1 MTEPP
6 GGRGDGTPPTQP
18 QAPGNPTA
26 GSTQS
31 DFRRKHT
38 ARIVLVL
45 ALSVFLLGLGY
56 YLADVLNPFLI
67 ALLIAYVLNPLV
79 ERLEQRH
86 VRRTFAVT
94 VLFGAL
100 LVGIGSV
107 VVLGSFSAADHLE
120 DIRFELAGERILDE
134 KNPIDG
140 ERILEMKRID
150 DKRLKQDHANRY
162 YLDENF
168 DGVRKVGLIEAIS
181 SSTMTRLGSIP
192 HGWVESATRT
202 LEAQAGDALAVG
214 VQASKGLQVFISQLW
229 NFFGYVFLV
238 PIYSFFL
245 LLSLSEIQRIAEDH
259 LPGLYRERLISIAKR
274 LDRSLAAFFRG
285 RLLIAVGKGFI
296 TWLGLWLIG
305 VKFAFFIGVVAAVL
319 SVVPFLGM
327 IVGGLLAVA
336 FAYEENVWGARCVGV
351 LVVFVAAE
359 GVEAAAFP
367 YLIGRNVGLHPL
379 SLILSVFCFG
389 KLFGLFGVL
398 LAVPIA
404 CVVKILFLEFVLPE
418 IKALA
423 AETPEEAEPASKD
436 ARGPAS

>member
-1 MTEPP
+1 
-6 GGRGDGTPPTQP
+6 
-18 QAPGNPTA
+18 
-26 GSTQS
+26 
-31 DFRRKHT
+31 
-38 ARIVLVL
+38 VLVL
-45 ALSVFLLGLGY
+45 ALVLFLLGLGY

-79 ERLEQRH
+79 ERLEHRR

-94 VLFGAL
+94 VLFAAL
-100 LVGIGSV
+100 LVGIGGV

-120 DIRFELAGERILDE
+120 EIRFELAGERTLDE
-134 KNPIDG
+134 KNPIDA
-140 ERILEMKRID
+140 ERIREMQGKGDPGRRDPRLQKDVDGSYYID
-150 DKRLKQDHANRY
+150 EDLS
-162 YLDENF
+162 
-168 DGVRKVGLIEAIS
+168 GTRKVGLIERIS
-181 SSTMTRLGSIP
+181 RSTMPRLRSIP
-192 HGWVESATRT
+192 HGWLESATRT

-245 LLSLSEIQRIAEDH
+245 LLSLSEIQRIAADH
-259 LPGLYRERLISIAKR
+259 LPGLYRDRIVSIAKR

-296 TWLGLWLIG
+296 TWLGLWLLG

-319 SVVPFLGM
+319 SFVPFLGA

-336 FAYEENVWGARCVGV
+336 FAYEPSSWGARCLGV
-351 LVVFVAAE
+351 LIVFTAAE
-359 GVEAAAFP
+359 SVEAAAFP

-423 AETPEEAEPASKD
+423 AETAEELEPVSKD
-436 ARGPAS
+436 LQGPPSAH